1 VVPLQDRLVGSLP
14 RLLWLVM
21 GAVTFVLLIAC
32 ANVANLLLARAS
44 IRQRELAVRSAL
56 GARRGRIA
64 RLLLTES
71 VLLALLGSAGA
82 LLVAYASRGVARTL
96 LAERIAHVGV
106 VPIDWPVLAF
116 NVALAAITGVGCGL
130 VALPGARRINPT
142 GLFSGGTGAVTSR
155 SLLRRALLS
164 AEAAIT
170 FVLVVGAALLV
181 QTLWNLTIAPKGFDS
196 ARTLTA
202 RVAPGLPR
210 GLDRTDPQAGSRY
223 FADFFTDLRTRLERI
238 PGVASA
244 GAVSLPPLAG
254 NSSGLI
260 GVTIEGRPS
269 TAAGDTFTP
278 VAFVTPG
285 YLRTLRIRVL
295 AGRDFTEADRLG
307 AERVAIVNEAFRRKF
322 APDGAILGG
331 RIADLGGKGEALY
344 TIVGVTEDVPDRS
357 LRASPDPLIIAP
369 LAQMPAGFISWGA
382 LTFVLRTDDPNPI
395 RLAPEVRRAIWAIN
409 PNIVISEV
417 VTMRERVAAGM
428 RVERDSAL
436 LFGLFA
442 LAALVMAAI
451 GVYGVAAYAIAQR
464 TKEIGVRVALGAAR
478 RDVRRLVLGQTLT
491 PTLIGVSVGIGAAVL
506 LTRLVASMVYGV
518 TPLDPWT
525 FAVAVAVL
533 VTVAL
538 TGTWMPARRATRIDP
553 IVALRYE

>member
-1 VVPLQDRLVGSLP
+1 
-14 RLLWLVM
+14 
-21 GAVTFVLLIAC
+21 
-32 ANVANLLLARAS
+32 
-44 IRQRELAVRSAL
+44 
-56 GARRGRIA
+56 
-64 RLLLTES
+64 
-71 VLLALLGSAGA
+71 
-82 LLVAYASRGVARTL
+82 
-96 LAERIAHVGV
+96 
-106 VPIDWPVLAF
+106 
-116 NVALAAITGVGCGL
+116 
-130 VALPGARRINPT
+130 
-142 GLFSGGTGAVTSR
+142 
-155 SLLRRALLS
+155 
-164 AEAAIT
+164 
-170 FVLVVGAALLV
+170 
-181 QTLWNLTIAPKGFDS
+181 
-196 ARTLTA
+196 
-202 RVAPGLPR
+202 
-210 GLDRTDPQAGSRY
+210 
-223 FADFFTDLRTRLERI
+223 
-238 PGVASA
+238 
-244 GAVSLPPLAG
+244 
-254 NSSGLI
+254 
-260 GVTIEGRPS
+260 
-269 TAAGDTFTP
+269 
-278 VAFVTPG
+278 
-285 YLRTLRIRVL
+285 VL